1 MDQAVLMCTRHLSNK
16 KNLTFSYITEGS
28 CLRACFLCNVID
40 RGENI
45 LLDIQLGFVNLNYLN
60 CHFGRPGSYS
70 ISTFRASVKALY
82 LEYLVDSKD
91 NLAHKM
97 LHTFEK
103 MDPINPTFE

>member
-1 MDQAVLMCTRHLSNK
+1 MDQAVLMCTRHFLYTVY

-45 LLDIQLGFVNLNYLN
+45 LLDIQLGFFNLNYLN

-70 ISTFRASVKALY
+70 ISTFRASVKALFGIPGG
-82 LEYLVDSKD
+82 LEG
-91 NLAHKM
+91 
-97 LHTFEK
+97 
-103 MDPINPTFE
+103 

>member
-1 MDQAVLMCTRHLSNK
+1 M
-16 KNLTFSYITEGS
+16 
-28 CLRACFLCNVID
+28 ID

-70 ISTFRASVKALY
+70 ISTFRASVKALFGIPGG
-82 LEYLVDSKD
+82 LSKD